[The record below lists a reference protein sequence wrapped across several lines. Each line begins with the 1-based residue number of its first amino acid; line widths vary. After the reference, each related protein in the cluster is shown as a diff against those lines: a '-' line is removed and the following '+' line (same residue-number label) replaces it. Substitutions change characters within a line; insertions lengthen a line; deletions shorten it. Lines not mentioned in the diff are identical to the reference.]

1 MNVRALIP
9 LIAGLGIGALALIL
23 GINTLKNARAAQR
36 PAAKVKV
43 WVARE
48 NIPRGTE
55 IREDMLTTLAL
66 PADAVPKGAF
76 KESDKAQLVGRVPQ
90 LVAPASLPILES
102 MLAPPGTRPGI
113 FVKPGYRAV
122 AVKIDAGSG
131 VDYHLEPGCFVDV
144 VASFKVRRDGRTET
158 IAKTIVENAELA
170 AVGPRLSPVGAE
182 EGTQARN
189 QNIRAVTLFVRPDQ
203 VKTLLLA
210 EQQGRIKLCLRGSH
224 DEQEIDDRQW
234 VSDLELMGVS
244 QQAGADGSKSRES
257 VGSAAGA
264 LSWLRGL
271 FARAGTSPE
280 PRLALAAPAPQPWVL
295 HIYRGDRAEVVQFK
309 SRDSSER
316 LDGATAPAA
325 SASGPRYP
333 TAPSTPAQPAPAP
346 AEVDP
351 LDNPNLQPGADSE
364 PEELTE

>member
-1 MNVRALIP
+1 MNARALIP

-55 IREDMLTTLAL
+55 IREDMLTTVAL
-66 PADAVPKGAF
+66 PVDAVPKGAF

-90 LVAPASLPILES
+90 MVAPANLPVLET

-170 AVGPRLSPVGAE
+170 AVGPRLSPVGADE
-182 EGTQARN
+182 NAQARS

-210 EQQGRIKLCLRGSH
+210 EQQGRIKLCLRGSE
-224 DEQEIDDRQW
+224 DEAAINDPKW
-234 VSDLELMGVS
+234 ISDLELMGVNDQS
-244 QQAGADGSKSRES
+244 AQ
-257 VGSAAGA
+257 VGNAPQPTIQSAASA

-271 FARAGTSPE
+271 FAQAATPRE
-280 PRLALAAPAPQPWVL
+280 PRLALATPAPEPWVL
-295 HIYRGDRAEVVQFK
+295 HIYRGERAEVVQFK

-316 LDGATAPAA
+316 LEGRAAPASATPAGGGRTAPAWP
-325 SASGPRYP
+325 SAPV
-333 TAPSTPAQPAPAP
+333 QAPA
-346 AEVDP
+346 AVDP
-351 LDNPNLQPGADSE
+351 FGNFNVHQGAESE